1 IGKKPIRHEISR
13 KLDSCLIIIKTGSLY
28 SNRVCG
34 DVAKYIKKV
43 VIIGKYKTHYG
54 TSLRK
59 IVKRIEISQHVKYT
73 CSCGK
78 TKMKRQAV
86 GICHC
91 SSCMKMVAGGAWTY
105 TTISA
110 LTVKS
115 AIRRLK
121 EFKDW

>member
-1 IGKKPIRHEISR
+1 MTKFKDDNITPMTRLKQKLEPGRGTKRIRI
-13 KLDSCLIIIKTGSLY
+13 
-28 SNRVCG
+28 CG